1 MILVP
6 APSFNVVFCKY
17 ADLGLFKSLFSKEI
31 TLHNLV
37 DFWVFFELNTQCT
50 CHLHYNTVALE
61 TFLLGNLI
69 WVLF

>member
-1 MILVP
+1 MLSSASMLIWAYLKVY
-6 APSFNVVFCKY
+6 FQKKLLCTTWWIF
-17 ADLGLFKSLFSKEI
+17 G
-31 TLHNLV
+31 
-37 DFWVFFELNTQCT
+37 VFFELNTQCT